1 MKTVLKMLAICMMAG
16 GLGVQSV
23 YAEPLVIQEQ
33 GSFSAGGT
41 IITAPGTFDAKKPLD
56 SAGQT
61 YHGDH
66 ASVFY
71 QIPENPHKYPIVMLH
86 GAGQSSRTWESTPD
100 GREGFQ
106 NIFLRRGFSTYIVD
120 QPRRGDAG
128 RTTVEGTVTP
138 KPDEQMWFNQ
148 FRVGVWPDY
157 FKGVQFSHDKE
168 ALNQYFRQMTPN
180 TGPFDVNVI
189 SDAMSAVVDKSG
201 PAILF
206 THSQGG
212 GPGWYT
218 AMKNNKVKAIVAFE
232 PGSGFVFPEKEL
244 PAPMPSAFDTLKGE
258 PVPMEQFMALTKIPI
273 KLNDCDTN
281 VSSNAAVAFLGT
293 TVTSNDDTLALQS
306 SAAGSAQNV
315 GIQILDRTGEVL
327 VLDGAT
333 FSAKTDLIDGTNIL
347 PFQARYIAL
356 GQSVAGTANADATFK
371 VQYL

>member
-1 MKTVLKMLAICMMAG
+1 
-16 GLGVQSV
+16 
-23 YAEPLVIQEQ
+23 
-33 GSFSAGGT
+33 
-41 IITAPGTFDAKKPLD
+41 
-56 SAGQT
+56 
-61 YHGDH
+61 
-66 ASVFY
+66 
-71 QIPENPHKYPIVMLH
+71 
-86 GAGQSSRTWESTPD
+86 
-100 GREGFQ
+100 
-106 NIFLRRGFSTYIVD
+106 
-120 QPRRGDAG
+120 
-128 RTTVEGTVTP
+128 
-138 KPDEQMWFNQ
+138 
-148 FRVGVWPDY
+148 
-157 FKGVQFSHDKE
+157 
-168 ALNQYFRQMTPN
+168 
-180 TGPFDVNVI
+180 
-189 SDAMSAVVDKSG
+189 
-201 PAILF
+201 
-206 THSQGG
+206 
-212 GPGWYT
+212 
-218 AMKNNKVKAIVAFE
+218 MKNNKVKAIVAFE

>member
-16 GLGVQSV
+16 GLGAQSV

-128 RTTVEGTVTP
+128 RTTVEGMVTP
-138 KPDEQMWFNQ
+138 KPDEQMWF
-148 FRVGVWPDY
+148 
-157 FKGVQFSHDKE
+157 
-168 ALNQYFRQMTPN
+168 
-180 TGPFDVNVI
+180 
-189 SDAMSAVVDKSG
+189 
-201 PAILF
+201 LF

-218 AMKNNKVKAIVAFE
+218 AMKNNQVKAIVAFE

-273 KLNDCDTN
+273 LIIYGDNIPDKP
-281 VSSNAAVAFLGT
+281 VAMPAQDSWRVRLAMARKWRDVVNKHGGDV
-293 TVTSNDDTLALQS
+293 TVTHLPE
-306 SAAGSAQNV
+306 V
-315 GIQILDRTGEVL
+315 GIKGNTHFPFADLNNVQIADL
-327 VLDGAT
+327 VSRFL
-333 FSAKTDLIDGTNIL
+333 KEKNL
-347 PFQARYIAL
+347 Q
-356 GQSVAGTANADATFK
+356 
-371 VQYL
+371 

>member
-120 QPRRGDAG
+120 Q
-128 RTTVEGTVTP
+128 
-138 KPDEQMWFNQ
+138 
-148 FRVGVWPDY
+148 
-157 FKGVQFSHDKE
+157 
-168 ALNQYFRQMTPN
+168 MTPS

-273 KLNDCDTN
+273 LIIYGDNIPDKP
-281 VSSNAAVAFLGT
+281 VAMPAQDSWRVRLAMARKWRDVVNKHGGDV
-293 TVTSNDDTLALQS
+293 TVTHLPE
-306 SAAGSAQNV
+306 V
-315 GIQILDRTGEVL
+315 GIKGNTHFPFADLNNVQIADL
-327 VLDGAT
+327 VSRFL
-333 FSAKTDLIDGTNIL
+333 KEKNL
-347 PFQARYIAL
+347 Q
-356 GQSVAGTANADATFK
+356 
-371 VQYL
+371 

>member
-168 ALNQYFRQMTPN
+168 ALNQYFRQMTPS

-273 KLNDCDTN
+273 LIIYGDNIPDKPVAMPAQGLLCSLLYQAFN
-281 VSSNAAVAFLGT
+281 VTEALAFAVLKR
-293 TVTSNDDTLALQS
+293 SLAYRRAVKKVIMPAQ
-306 SAAGSAQNV
+306 GPQQNV
-315 GIQILDRTGEVL
+315 DSLFRVAKCINQQRKSRRMLLTAGIV
-327 VLDGAT
+327 
-333 FSAKTDLIDGTNIL
+333 
-347 PFQARYIAL
+347 
-356 GQSVAGTANADATFK
+356 K
-371 VQYL
+371 VISGKSWTPLL